1 MNNILELLSEEEI
14 KLGRLVKVE
23 KGETLFHEED
33 LCVYL
38 AIVKSG
44 LISISSFSYEGK
56 EIVFN
61 TIKENQMFGNNL
73 LFSLS
78 PYYKGDVVAQVN
90 SEVLLFN
97 KTNTL
102 KLLQSN
108 KEFLSHYLETQS
120 ESEIALHSQIK
131 VLSFDSAK
139 ERFLY
144 YLFINNDQ
152 IKYQSITDLAK
163 KVHLSREAL
172 SRLITELKNKRIIK
186 VTDKKE
192 IIKL

>member
-97 KTNTL
+97 KANTL